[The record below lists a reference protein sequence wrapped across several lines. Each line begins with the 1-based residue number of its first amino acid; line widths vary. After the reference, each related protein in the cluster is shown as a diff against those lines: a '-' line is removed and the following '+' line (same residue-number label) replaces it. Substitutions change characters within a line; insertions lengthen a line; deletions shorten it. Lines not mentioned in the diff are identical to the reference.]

1 MGELVKLIIY
11 LIMGGLIVWLAQTI
25 VSLFAIPP
33 EAKRII
39 VVAVGIIVVLWLISV
54 FVPGVLP

>member
-25 VSLFAIPP
+25 VGLFAIPP